1 MVTKVIIS
9 NDTRILTDSIIRP
22 DNATA
27 YAAGDVIS
35 EVTTNDHLTF
45 LKAMDPGDEKTG
57 IILGGRIHSSANNTT
72 LPDLELWLFD
82 KDITEVADNG
92 AFAPTDA
99 EMLTLIGVIVFPVAS
114 WIIGNAGA
122 AAAGNA
128 FCEVMNLDIP
138 FRLGKVPGA
147 LNIYGQLVVRNV
159 YTPVA
164 SETFSCNL
172 MLRVD

>member
-1 MVTKVIIS
+1 MVTKVIMS
-9 NDTRILTDSIIRP
+9 NDTKVLTDSIIRP

-35 EVTTNDHLTF
+35 EVTTNDHFTF
-45 LKAMDPGDEKTG
+45 LKSMDAGDEKTG

-82 KDITEVADNG
+82 KDIAEVADNG

-99 EMLTLIGVIVFPVAS
+99 EMLTLIGIIFFPVAS
-114 WIIGNAGA
+114 WVIGNAGA

-138 FRLGKVPGA
+138 FRLGKAPSA
-147 LNIYGQLVVRNV
+147 MNIYGQLVVRNV

-164 SETFSCNL
+164 DESFSATIMTRN
-172 MLRVD
+172 D

>member
-9 NDTRILTDSIIRP
+9 NDAKILTDSITRP
-22 DNATA
+22 SNTTA

-45 LKAMDPGDEKTG
+45 LKAMDAGDEKTG
-57 IILGGRIHSSANNTT
+57 IILGGRVHSSANNTT

-82 KDITEVADNG
+82 ADIAEVADNG
-92 AFAPTDA
+92 AFVPTDT
-99 EMLTLIGVIVFPVAS
+99 EMLTLIGVIAFPVAS

-138 FRLGKVPGA
+138 FRLGKDPSA
-147 LNIYGQLVVRNV
+147 LNIYGQLVVRNA

-164 SETFSCNL
+164 SEEFSVTIMTHN
-172 MLRVD
+172 D